1 MFDLFQLIQTANS
14 IAIAGHVRPDGDC
27 VGACLSMY
35 NYLTCNYNIENNK
48 RIDLYLEKIPE
59 EFTFIKNVKD
69 IKEECREV
77 VEYDLIIS
85 LDCGSADRL
94 GVCGEL
100 FPLAKETV
108 NIDHHISNT
117 KFAKYNHVMEASST
131 CEVIFDLFDTSKI
144 TKEIAESLYLGI
156 VHDTGVFKHSN
167 TTEKTMQIAG
177 KLISLGAEPS
187 KIIDETFYQK
197 TYVQNQVLG
206 RCLTESFLL
215 LDGKIVVASIS
226 KKTQEFY
233 NVSPADTNG
242 VIDQL
247 RVTKGVEVAIF
258 LREENFHEYK
268 VSMRSNGI
276 VDVSKIAVFFGGGGH
291 IKAAGCSMTGS
302 LHDVINN
309 LAIGIEH
316 QLSHDKSK

>member
-1 MFDLFQLIQTANS
+1 MFDLFQLIKTADT

-35 NYLTCNYNIENNK
+35 NYLTRNFNIENNK

-59 EFTFIKNVKD
+59 EFTFIENVKD
-69 IKEECREV
+69 IREECSEV

-85 LDCGSADRL
+85 LDCGSTDRL

-117 KFAKYNHVMEASST
+117 KFATYNHVMEASST

-309 LAIGIEH
+309 LSIGIEH
-316 QLSHDKSK
+316 QLSQDKSK